1 LPWHTGCIYVFARIT
16 NRSKFNSTTLEIQMK
31 KVQAGFTLIE
41 LMIVVAIIGILAAIA
56 IPQYQTYIA
65 KSQVTRAMGE
75 AGAVKTAVE
84 GCLLAG
90 NLVVGPAAG
99 QCDTQVTGSSILV
112 GAAQGGLPAAPA
124 GTGVPFVTIINPPVA
139 AGGDTIVGTLGN
151 GAAAA
156 IAGGTVTWTRDGNGS
171 WSCATSAVILAKYK
185 PTGCP

>member
-1 LPWHTGCIYVFARIT
+1 
-16 NRSKFNSTTLEIQMK
+16 MK

-84 GCLLAG
+84 TCILAG
-90 NLVVGPAAG
+90 KLVVGAG
-99 QCDTQVTGSSILV
+99 ATQCDTQVTGSTILT
-112 GAAQGGLPAAPA
+112 GGAQGGLPAAPA
-124 GTGVPFVTIINPPVA
+124 STGVPQVAIINPPVA
-139 AGGDTIVGTLGN
+139 AGGDTIIATLGN

-156 IAGGTVTWTRDGNGS
+156 ISGQTVTWARDGNGS
-171 WSCATSAVILAKYK
+171 WSCASTVVAKYK
-185 PTGCP
+185 PTGC

>member
-1 LPWHTGCIYVFARIT
+1 
-16 NRSKFNSTTLEIQMK
+16 MK

-84 GCLLAG
+84 GCILAG
-90 NLVVGPAAG
+90 KLAIGVAVGS
-99 QCDTQVTGSSILV
+99 CDTQVTGSSILT
-112 GAAQGGLPAAPA
+112 GGAQGGLPAPPA
-124 GTGVPFVTIINPPVA
+124 NTGVPQVLDPLTGGA
-139 AGGDTIVGTLGN
+139 GDTIIATLGN

-156 IAGGTVTWTRDGNGS
+156 LLNTTVTWTRDANGS
-171 WSCATSAVILAKYK
+171 WRCQTSATIPEKYK
-185 PTGCP
+185 PTACPT